1 MIGFGQ
7 DGPFQ
12 DYYENGQ
19 LKLEGNFKNGKND
32 GLWKRYYENG
42 QLHQEGYM
50 KNGQYDGLWKHYH
63 ENGQL
68 KYKCEYMI
76 NVEITAPECWDENGN
91 RIDCYNVIFEK

>member
-1 MIGFGQ
+1 MKKLILILLCLPMIGFGQ

-19 LKLEGNFKNGKND
+19 LKLEGNFKNGKN
-32 GLWKRYYENG
+32 
-42 QLHQEGYM
+42 
-50 KNGQYDGLWKHYH
+50 DGLWKHYH